1 MKIVICGGHFS
12 PAYAL
17 IEELEKS
24 KDIKIFFF
32 GRKFTTEGS
41 GNFSA
46 EYKQIARKNIK
57 SHWIVT
63 GRLQRVLS
71 AYTLQALIKIPIGFL
86 QSFFYLLL
94 ERPNLIVSFG
104 GSLSLPVVFCG
115 WLLGIDSIT
124 HEQAIVPG
132 LATRINSLFAK
143 RVFVAWPQTKNYLGD
158 KKVELIGNLT
168 RKTIFRKKAIDKE
181 IARFLENN
189 KKVIYITG
197 GNQGSHIL
205 NQFTF
210 NWVKRVKNFAIV
222 HQVGT
227 ANFKNDI
234 EKSKKIRQK
243 NYLAVDFVKP
253 GDIGAV
259 LNCAFLVISRSG
271 ANTCWEIAHLN
282 KPSIL
287 IPLPVSLGSEQEEN
301 AMLLQKAGLAE
312 VINQQDLNIENLEK
326 AIAKISRNYQKY
338 KRKGELFAKDLPS
351 GASQKLAKYI
361 FVLKNAE
368 NTNV

>member
-1 MKIVICGGHFS
+1 MKVVICGGHFS

-17 IEELEKS
+17 IEELEKDP
-24 KDIKIFFF
+24 DIKIIFF

-41 GNFSA
+41 GNLSA
-46 EYKQIARKNIK
+46 EYKEISRKNIK

-71 AYTLQALIKIPIGFL
+71 AHTLQALAKIPIGFL
-86 QSFFYLLL
+86 QSFFYLLT
-94 ERPNLIVSFG
+94 ERPKLIVSFG

-143 RVFVAWPQTKNYLGD
+143 RVFISWPQTKNYLNS
-158 KKVELIGNLT
+158 KKIELVGNLT
-168 RKTIFRKKAIDKE
+168 RKFIFNKKAKDEKIL
-181 IARFLENN
+181 RFLANE
-189 KKVIYITG
+189 KKTIYVTG

-210 NWVKRVKNFAIV
+210 NWVKRVKNFAII

-234 EKSKKIRQK
+234 EKSQKIRQK
-243 NYLAVDFVKP
+243 NYLAADFIKP

-259 LNCAFLVISRSG
+259 LNRAFLVISRSG
-271 ANTCWEIAHLN
+271 ANTCWEIANLN

-287 IPLPVSLGSEQEEN
+287 IPLPITAGGEQEKN
-301 AMLLQKAGLAE
+301 AEILKKAGLVE
-312 VINQQDLNIENLEK
+312 VISQKDLTFEKLEQ
-326 AIAKISRNYQKY
+326 AVAKISQNYQKY
-338 KRKGELFAKDLPS
+338 EKNGEIFAKKLPKD
-351 GASQKLAKYI
+351 ANRKLEKYI
-361 FVLKNAE
+361 THYA
-368 NTNV
+368 